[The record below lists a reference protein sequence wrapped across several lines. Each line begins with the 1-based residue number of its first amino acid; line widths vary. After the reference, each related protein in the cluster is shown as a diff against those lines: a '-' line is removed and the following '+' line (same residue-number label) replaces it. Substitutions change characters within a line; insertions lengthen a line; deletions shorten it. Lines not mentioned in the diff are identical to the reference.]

1 MTLSRWKNAGR
12 VAVRSLVAARWN
24 AAAAVV
30 VLSVAAA
37 AGHSVTA
44 IWDSTV
50 GRQLSWRNADEIV
63 ELDIETLRET
73 GAEADR
79 SDEAD
84 AIAGFSAEEVAEL
97 TGSATSLTWVGS
109 WMPRSTVVGGG
120 AHARLILAADLAPG
134 TLAALGAVPI
144 AGRGF
149 DDADHRAVVTG
160 TGASPVVI
168 LREDLAAALFGSA
181 PGAVGEI
188 VELGPQRTEVI
199 GVLPRDFAFPRARF
213 MAWLPR
219 GVVAGSDGEPSF
231 GGPTHARLAPDATP
245 ATAAAEATRI
255 LQRAEL
261 RSAEERV
268 VLSPVTADL
277 TESIRPTLE
286 VLRAGALLLLLVA
299 AASVASLRLSQAL
312 SEQRTSGIR
321 RALGAT
327 PGDEIAGA
335 ALRILLLASL
345 VAAVAV
351 AVSTWILPL
360 LRTYGAHLLFAQ
372 DWNAGAETA
381 GRAFAAALV
390 AVALAESPSLLEIL
404 RERSAAVTGGT
415 RGAHSRRPF
424 LMPLLAAG
432 TAAATVILVAT
443 AVLAGSARALL
454 DGRGGYSDDDLAVLT
469 VDFGGRGADLAP
481 ASGDRRRILDE
492 LVERLEALPAVE
504 SAGYGD
510 ALPDDSSGMATSP
523 PAAPGQD
530 AISVA
535 ARKVSSGML
544 GALRIPILRGRGL
557 LDSDRRSGEAV
568 GVVDRAFA
576 SRAAEDPVGQLVQI
590 GFEQVRVVGV
600 AADVLT
606 FPARDRWSTIYRPYV
621 EESAAEGTPG
631 IFQALAGLQANK
643 TEVVARF
650 RDGLSPERL
659 SVLADLPAT
668 VDPSLRVLKSE
679 SVRSRRTGML
689 GSSALTS
696 VVLVVFAGAGLLLT
710 VVGVVG
716 HISDTTAREAQPN
729 AIRLALGAE
738 PAVVVW
744 QVARRTGIAAGA
756 GIGLGLLLGWLLAR
770 GIGSRIPW
778 VETGDLFLYLG
789 PAALTA
795 LLMAAAGFHAGLR
808 AARANPW
815 ALLRSL

>member
-1 MTLSRWKNAGR
+1 MHTIRWKNAFAI
-12 VAVRSLVAARWN
+12 AVRSLVAARWN

-63 ELDIETLRET
+63 ELNIETLRET
-73 GAEADR
+73 GEEADR
-79 SDEAD
+79 SDEMD
-84 AIAGFSAEEVAEL
+84 ATASFSAEEVAEL
-97 TGSATSLTWVGS
+97 TDSGTSLSWVGS
-109 WMPRSTVVGGG
+109 WFPRSTVVGGG
-120 AHARLILAADLAPG
+120 AHARLIMAADLAPG
-134 TLAALGAVPI
+134 TLTALGAVPG

-149 DDADHRAVVTG
+149 DDDDHRAVVAG
-160 TGASPVVI
+160 VGASPVVI

-199 GVLPRDFAFPRARF
+199 GVLPRDFAFPESGF
-213 MAWLPR
+213 LAWLPR
-219 GVVAGSDGEPSF
+219 GVAAVGEGEMGF
-231 GGPTHARLAPDATP
+231 GGPTHARLAPGATP

-327 PGDEIAGA
+327 PGDEIASA

-345 VAAVAV
+345 VAAGAV
-351 AVSTWILPL
+351 AVSTWLLPL

-372 DWNAGAETA
+372 DWSAGAETA
-381 GRAFAAALV
+381 ATAFAAALV
-390 AVALAESPSLLEIL
+390 AVALAESPSLFEIL

-415 RGAHSRRPF
+415 RGAHDRRPF

-432 TAAATVILVAT
+432 TAASTVILVT
-443 AVLAGSARALL
+443 TTILAGSARALL
-454 DGRGGYSDDDLAVLT
+454 DGRGGYSDDDLGVLT
-469 VDFGGRGADLAP
+469 VDFGGRGADQAP
-481 ASGDRRRILDE
+481 GSGERRRILDA
-492 LVERLEALPAVE
+492 LVERIETLSGVE

-510 ALPDDSSGMATSP
+510 ALPDDSSGMATRT
-523 PAAPGQD
+523 PAAPGQV
-530 AISVA
+530 AVSVA

-576 SRAAEDPVGQLVQI
+576 SRAAEDPVGQLVRV

-606 FPARDRWSTIYRPYV
+606 FPAEDRWSTIYRPYV
-621 EESAAEGTPG
+621 EESAEDTPV
-631 IFQALAGLQANK
+631 IFRAFAGMLADK

-650 RDGLSPERL
+650 RDGLSPDRL
-659 SVLADLPAT
+659 SWLAGLPAT

-696 VVLVVFAGAGLLLT
+696 VVLVMFAAAGLLLT
-710 VVGVVG
+710 VVGVIG

-729 AIRLALGAE
+729 AVRLALGAE

-770 GIGSRIPW
+770 DIGSRIPW

-795 LLMAAAGFHAGLR
+795 LLMAAAGLHAGLR

>member
-1 MTLSRWKNAGR
+1 MQSLRWKNAIA
-12 VAVRSLVAARWN
+12 VALRSLIAARWN
-24 AAAAVV
+24 ASAAVL

-44 IWDSTV
+44 IWDSV
-50 GRQLSWRNADEIV
+50 IERRLSWRNANQMV
-63 ELDIETLRET
+63 EVSVEAIRESREEP
-73 GAEADR
+73 AESEDSPASSLIAD
-79 SDEAD
+79 S
-84 AIAGFSAEEVAEL
+84 EVAIL
-97 TGSATSLTWVGS
+97 ADSADSLAWVGGWS
-109 WMPRSTVVGGG
+109 PRHVVVGEG
-120 AHARLILAADLAPG
+120 AHARLIGAAELPPG
-134 TLAALGAVPI
+134 ALEALGAEPN
-144 AGRGF
+144 AGRAF
-149 DDADHRAVVTG
+149 HDADHRTVISG

-168 LREDLAAALFGSA
+168 LREDLATALFGTA
-181 PGAVGEI
+181 PDAIGEM
-188 VELGPQRTEVI
+188 VDFGPQRTEVI
-199 GVLPRDFAFPRARF
+199 GVMPRDFVYPSPWIVAWAPRAIAEAGEAAF
-213 MAWLPR
+213 WSLP
-219 GVVAGSDGEPSF
+219 A
-231 GGPTHARLAPDATP
+231 HARLAPGATP
-245 ATAAAEATRI
+245 ATAAAEATAI
-255 LQRAEL
+255 LRRAGL
-261 RSAEERV
+261 RTEEERV
-268 VLSPVTADL
+268 VLSPLTEDL
-277 TESIRPTLE
+277 TASIRPTLE

-327 PGDEIAGA
+327 PGDEIAAA
-335 ALRILLLASL
+335 ALRIVLLAAV
-345 VAAVAV
+345 VAAGAL
-351 AVSTWILPL
+351 AVSTWLLPL
-360 LRTYGAHLLFAQ
+360 LRTYGAHLLFAEE
-372 DWNAGAETA
+372 WSAGAGTA
-381 GRAFAAALV
+381 GRAFLAALV
-390 AVALAESPSLLEIL
+390 AVALAELPSLLEIL

-415 RGAHSRRPF
+415 RGAHGRRPF

-443 AVLAGSARALL
+443 AVLAGSAWALL
-454 DGRGGYSDDDLAVLT
+454 GGRDGYSDADLGVLT
-469 VDFGGRGADLAP
+469 LDFGGRGADLAP
-481 ASGDRRRILDE
+481 GSGDRRRILDE
-492 LVERLEALPAVE
+492 LVEQIQTLPAVE
-504 SAGYGD
+504 SAGYGES
-510 ALPDDSSGMATSP
+510 LPDDPSGTFVSASG
-523 PAAPGQD
+523 PGEE
-530 AISVA
+530 AVPIST
-535 ARKVSSGML
+535 RKVSPGML

-557 LDSDRRSGEAV
+557 LDSDRHSGEAV

-576 SRAAEDPVGQLVQI
+576 SRAAEDPVGQLVGI
-590 GFEQVRVVGV
+590 GFDRVRVVGV
-600 AADVLT
+600 AAEVRP
-606 FPARDRWSTIYRPYV
+606 FPARARRLTVYRPYA
-621 EESAAEGTPG
+621 EEAAPG
-631 IFQALAGLQANK
+631 GQTGLFQAVAGMLADK

-659 SVLADLPAT
+659 AALAEVPRT
-668 VDPSLRVLKSE
+668 IDPSLRVLKSE

-696 VVLVVFAGAGLLLT
+696 VVLVVFAAAGLLLT

-795 LLMAAAGFHAGLR
+795 LLMAAAGLHAGLR

>member
-1 MTLSRWKNAGR
+1 MPSIRWKNAFA
-12 VAVRSLVAARWN
+12 VAARSLVVARWN
-24 AAAAVV
+24 AAAAVL

-63 ELDIETLRET
+63 ELSVETVRPAGE
-73 GAEADR
+73 EADR
-79 SDEAD
+79 NDDLNAAAS
-84 AIAGFSAEEVAEL
+84 FSSEETAEL
-97 TGSATSLTWVGS
+97 ADSADSLTWIGS
-109 WMPRSTVVGGG
+109 WLPRSTVVGGG
-120 AHARLILAADLAPG
+120 AHARLIAAADLAPG
-134 TLAALGAVPI
+134 TFTALGAVPI
-144 AGRGF
+144 SGRTF
-149 DDADHRAVVTG
+149 DDADHRAIVSG
-160 TGASPVVI
+160 TGGSPVVI
-168 LREDLAAALFGSA
+168 LREDLAATLFGSA
-181 PGAVGEI
+181 PDAVGET
-188 VELGPQRTEVI
+188 VEMGRQRAEVV
-199 GVLPRDFAFPRARF
+199 GVLPRDFVFPGAQFR
-213 MAWLPR
+213 AWLPR
-219 GVVAGSDGEPSF
+219 GVAAAGGSGMGFF
-231 GGPTHARLAPDATP
+231 GGPTHARLAPGATP

-255 LQRAEL
+255 LRRAEL
-261 RSAEERV
+261 RSEEERI
-268 VLSPVTADL
+268 VLSPVTAGL

-286 VLRAGALLLLLVA
+286 VLRAGAVLLLLVA

-335 ALRILLLASL
+335 ALRILLLAAV
-345 VAAVAV
+345 VAAGAL
-351 AVSTWILPL
+351 AVSTWLLPL

-372 DWNAGAETA
+372 DWSARADTA
-381 GRAFAAALV
+381 LTAFIAAFV
-390 AVALAESPSLLEIL
+390 AVALAELPSLLEIL
-404 RERSAAVTGGT
+404 RERSASVTGGT
-415 RGAHSRRPF
+415 RGAHGRRPF

-443 AVLAGSARALL
+443 ALLAGGAWALL
-454 DGRGGYSDDDLAVLT
+454 DGRGGYSDADLAVLT

-481 ASGDRRRILDE
+481 AGGERRRILDE
-492 LVERLEALPAVE
+492 LVDRIEALPAVE
-504 SAGYGD
+504 NAGYGD
-510 ALPDDSSGMATSP
+510 GLPDDPSGMSIGVRP
-523 PAAPGQD
+523 APGED
-530 AISVA
+530 AVHVA
-535 ARKVSSGML
+535 ARKVSSGLL

-568 GVVDRAFA
+568 GVVDQAFA
-576 SRAAEDPVGQLVQI
+576 DRAPEDPVGQLVRI
-590 GFEQVRVVGV
+590 GFEQIRVVGV

-606 FPARDRWSTIYRPYV
+606 FPAADRWSTIYRPYV
-621 EESAAEGTPG
+621 DESGGAPG
-631 IFQALAGLQANK
+631 HRALVAGLLADK
-643 TEVVARF
+643 TEVVTRF
-650 RDGLSPERL
+650 RGGLSPERL
-659 SVLADLPAT
+659 SALADLPRA
-668 VDPSLRVLKSE
+668 VDPSLRVLDSHT
-679 SVRSRRTGML
+679 VRSRRTGLL

-696 VVLVVFAGAGLLLT
+696 VVLVVFAAAGLLLT
-710 VVGVVG
+710 VVGVIG

-756 GIGLGLLLGWLLAR
+756 GIGLGLLLGFVLAR

-789 PAALTA
+789 PAALAA
-795 LLMAAAGFHAGLR
+795 LLMAAAGLHAGLR